1 MTRLMHAAGF
11 APSGKP
17 RSAINAFFTSRF
29 APAFASVFASVFAR
43 RRPGAVPCHA
53 ELDFASL

>member
-29 APAFASVFASVFAR
+29 APAFASVFAR